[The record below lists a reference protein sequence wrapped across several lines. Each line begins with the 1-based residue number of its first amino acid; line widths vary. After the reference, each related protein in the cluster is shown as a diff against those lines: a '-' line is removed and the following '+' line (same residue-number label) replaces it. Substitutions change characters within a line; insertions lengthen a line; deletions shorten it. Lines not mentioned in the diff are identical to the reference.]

1 MYSAQNNT
9 LLLTGNELA
18 GINLN
23 YGDTATIKDACYGE
37 LNYFRVD
44 LRESSCCNADTA
56 HPCQF
61 YNGCAGGCEPTKA
74 GYCSG

>member
-44 LRESSCCNADTA
+44 LRES
-56 HPCQF
+56 
-61 YNGCAGGCEPTKA
+61 
-74 GYCSG
+74 